1 MSTQMKTKP
10 IKAKVSTDAQ
20 LITST
25 HSLNVVKTLIH
36 TGIGVITYLRGIFP
50 EECFSDDRI
59 GPDRSEACSNLDDA
73 NLPEG
78 KKSGREGRGYIR
90 VKHITRGASKESDK
104 VLDYL
109 EEGAMDAIQRGYLR
123 QLLFAMY
130 LDPNKPRDVIECYTF
145 NITYSKSKDREG
157 ELIPELEV
165 RDQLREL
172 SLGGKISLLNET
184 DPQQS
189 RKTCGMVKRQVQ
201 ALIKNLICST
211 QSLSDIHGR
220 RFLTFKLHYND
231 QAPPDYEPPHFTAG
245 DAELDRFTFGTSG
258 VEEVPCTTEMGKIDT
273 GFHAVRVALATI
285 SGYLPEPS
293 PSDSIVLPKGKSPLE
308 LREIELNK
316 IREEAKERQIVWDT
330 EKFLAPSPPAT
341 PNGFNKEDTQSMTLA
356 EPIGRRDSNGRIIP
370 FPRQDDDPNLNQPGV
385 VRILKRKTTPES
397 KVLPESENMLNS
409 TQTEV
414 QSQQTPVS
422 VRREACTDSLAWSL
436 KSTGF
441 RNDLSNGVS
450 TSAQEKH
457 GKQAEE
463 FNTGINR
470 IRNNKQS
477 EVFQEKAR
485 LDAKPIPN
493 HSANTMDDDPIDEG
507 SIPNHNL
514 HPTRLVANVEA
525 LSDSIDPIESFTSS
539 NMVDVGSA
547 ILPRPV
553 ATVEPERK
561 EIKTPETRMDDHAPR
576 KADSNKKMKTAKRTW
591 PPSANKSDIC
601 ECRDAND
608 DQDMINCE
616 ICQRWRHLNCYG
628 YKSEKDPRIPDFFVC
643 YRCRIHKG
651 MDLEQIWKREDDIN
665 IALEGL
671 RGLCIFRR
679 TLQIIY
685 QEGLPT
691 VLKDLALRLEVDL
704 STVSQ
709 IRHRL
714 ETEKFMI
721 CPKSNGRTKSSGILE
736 SERKGSSKA
745 SKSKR
750 YIKNMIVNESYE
762 QKKLR
767 DKLYF
772 TPGTGTE
779 AKLLEKFGNDSIAE
793 GNQDQQMHQSTSSL
807 SSTDVGAVTTARKGE
822 KKVTP
827 TKEPKLAKNV
837 ASGLSATQQQQGAE
851 AEDVTM
857 HVVAG
862 HEEPS
867 EEDQARRV
875 AAADKNKVSIGA
887 EQVEVLGVAWD
898 DCSDDA

>member
-1 MSTQMKTKP
+1 
-10 IKAKVSTDAQ
+10 
-20 LITST
+20 
-25 HSLNVVKTLIH
+25 
-36 TGIGVITYLRGIFP
+36 
-50 EECFSDDRI
+50 
-59 GPDRSEACSNLDDA
+59 
-73 NLPEG
+73 
-78 KKSGREGRGYIR
+78 
-90 VKHITRGASKESDK
+90 
-104 VLDYL
+104 
-109 EEGAMDAIQRGYLR
+109 
-123 QLLFAMY
+123 
-130 LDPNKPRDVIECYTF
+130 
-145 NITYSKSKDREG
+145 
-157 ELIPELEV
+157 
-165 RDQLREL
+165 
-172 SLGGKISLLNET
+172 
-184 DPQQS
+184 
-189 RKTCGMVKRQVQ
+189 
-201 ALIKNLICST
+201 
-211 QSLSDIHGR
+211 
-220 RFLTFKLHYND
+220 
-231 QAPPDYEPPHFTAG
+231 
-245 DAELDRFTFGTSG
+245 
-258 VEEVPCTTEMGKIDT
+258 
-273 GFHAVRVALATI
+273 
-285 SGYLPEPS
+285 
-293 PSDSIVLPKGKSPLE
+293 
-308 LREIELNK
+308 
-316 IREEAKERQIVWDT
+316 
-330 EKFLAPSPPAT
+330 
-341 PNGFNKEDTQSMTLA
+341 
-356 EPIGRRDSNGRIIP
+356 
-370 FPRQDDDPNLNQPGV
+370 
-385 VRILKRKTTPES
+385 
-397 KVLPESENMLNS
+397 
-409 TQTEV
+409 
-414 QSQQTPVS
+414 
-422 VRREACTDSLAWSL
+422 
-436 KSTGF
+436 
-441 RNDLSNGVS
+441 VS

-470 IRNNKQS
+470 IRKNNQS
-477 EVFQEKAR
+477 EVLQEKAR

-507 SIPNHNL
+507 SIPKHNL

-576 KADSNKKMKTAKRTW
+576 KADSNKKMKTAKRIW

-827 TKEPKLAKNV
+827 TKEPKSVKNK

-857 HVVAG
+857 HVD
-862 HEEPS
+862 EEPS
-867 EEDQARRV
+867 EEDQARKV